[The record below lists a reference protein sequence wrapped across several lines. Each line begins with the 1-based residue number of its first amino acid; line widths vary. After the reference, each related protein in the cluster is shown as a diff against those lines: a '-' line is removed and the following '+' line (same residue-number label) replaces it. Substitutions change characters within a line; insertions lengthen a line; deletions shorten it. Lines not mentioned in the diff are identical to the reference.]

1 MRRRYKQ
8 IYYKT
13 DEEIELMRLSADLV
27 SRTHG
32 VVASMIRAGETGENI
47 DKAAE
52 EFIRDHNAIPGF
64 KGYGDFPA
72 TLCVSINEQVVH
84 GIPSNKPFEEG
95 DIVSVDCGVILN
107 EYYGDCA
114 FTYPIGEVSE
124 EVMKL
129 MEVTNECLYRA
140 IDVAVVG
147 KRIGDIGFAVQNY
160 AERECRYGVV
170 RELVGHGLGKSL
182 HEDPQVPNYGRRG
195 KGNKLQDGL
204 VIAVE
209 PMINMGTRR
218 VKTLRDGWTV
228 VSADRKPSAHY
239 EHTIVVRK
247 SGTEILTTHDYAYEG
262 MESNPN
268 VINLEFQVKS

>member
-1 MRRRYKQ
+1 
-8 IYYKT
+8 
-13 DEEIELMRLSADLV
+13 MRLSADLV

-84 GIPSNKPFEEG
+84 GIPSDKPFEEG

-114 FTYPIGEVSE
+114 FTYPIGEVKP
-124 EVMKL
+124 EVMRL

-140 IDVAVVG
+140 IDVAVIG

-160 AERECRYGVV
+160 AEGECKYGVV

-204 VIAVE
+204 VIAIE

-228 VSADRKPSAHY
+228 VSTDRKPSAHY

-247 SGTEILTTHDYAYEG
+247 SGTEILTTHDYAYEAI
-262 MESNPN
+262 ENNPN